1 MGYQN
6 KSKDELIKELQELQQ
21 EHDLLKASYAKNNTV
36 RKKAEDRVREAATY
50 ARNLIE
56 ASIDPLIT
64 INSAGKIM
72 DVNVSTEQITGIKR
86 DKLIGT
92 DFADYFTKPGFA
104 RTGYKIVFSKGV
116 VKDYPLTIR
125 HISGREID
133 VLYNATLFK
142 NEAGEVQGVF
152 AAARDITDRKKME
165 EELRNSKDLLA
176 KLNQH
181 LEEVREYERS
191 QIALN
196 LHDDFG
202 QRLTALNLD
211 LAWLKSRIGVQ
222 SIGVKKKL
230 EEMSLMIIESID
242 SIREISSFLR
252 PAILYELG
260 LVPAFEWQLKKFETQ
275 SGINFS
281 FNYNP
286 DKIKVDDQ
294 ISLILFR
301 ILQESLTNIIRHSEA
316 SAVELDLRMTKNNIK
331 LVVKD
336 NGKGIEDE
344 KINSLTSMGIA
355 GMIER
360 IRSVNGNISI
370 KGIKDKGTVLKIS
383 IPLKLLQP
391 I

>member
-1 MGYQN
+1 MSYHD
-6 KSKDELIKELQELQQ
+6 KTKDELIIQLQKLQQ
-21 EHDLLKASYAKNNTV
+21 EHDLLKASYAKNSTV
-36 RKKAEDRVREAATY
+36 RKKAEDRVRETAAY

-56 ASIDPLIT
+56 ASIDPLVT

-72 DVNVSTEQITGIKR
+72 DVNVSTEQITGIHR

-133 VLYNATLFK
+133 VLYNATLYRNK
-142 NEAGEVQGVF
+142 AGEVQGVF
-152 AAARDITDRKKME
+152 AAARDITDRNKME
-165 EELRNSKDLLA
+165 EELRNSKDLLE
-176 KLNQH
+176 KLNQY
-181 LEEVREYERS
+181 LQDVRENERS

-202 QRLTALNLD
+202 QRFTALNLD
-211 LAWLKSRIGVQ
+211 LAWLKSRMGVQ
-222 SIGVKKKL
+222 SLGVKKKL
-230 EEMSLMIIESID
+230 EEMSQMIKESID

-260 LVPAFEWQLKKFETQ
+260 LVPAFEWQLTKFEKQ
-275 SGINFS
+275 SGIECH
-281 FNYNP
+281 FNRKQKEFP
-286 DKIKVDDQ
+286 IDAD

-316 SAVELDLRMTKNNIK
+316 SVVDVDLGMINKKIK
-331 LVVKD
+331 MIIKD
-336 NGKGIEDE
+336 NGKGIDE
-344 KINSLTSMGIA
+344 GKLNSLTSMGIN
-355 GMIER
+355 GIIER
-360 IRSVNGNISI
+360 VRSVNGSVSI
-370 KGIKDKGTVLKIS
+370 KGFKGSGTVLKIS
-383 IPLKLLQP
+383 IPLPLIQL
-391 I
+391 